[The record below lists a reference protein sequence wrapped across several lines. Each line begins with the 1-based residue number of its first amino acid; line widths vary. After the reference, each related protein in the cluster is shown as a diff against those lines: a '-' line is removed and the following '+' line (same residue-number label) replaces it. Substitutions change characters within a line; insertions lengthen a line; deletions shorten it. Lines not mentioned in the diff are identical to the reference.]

1 MRSERVWRY
10 WRNLG
15 CFVVVLLALAAVG
28 LAVGVSWWQA
38 DAFLHPH
45 RRLPTETP
53 ADRQGVGFFD
63 AALWGR

>member
-1 MRSERVWRY
+1 MRR

-28 LAVGVSWWQA
+28 LVVGVSWIQA

-45 RRLPTETP
+45 RHLPAEYE
-53 ADRQGVGFFD
+53 RRVVSFFD
-63 AALWGR
+63 AALLDR